1 MGLQLASLVGMIRRT
16 ILHPLLFIV
25 LSLLPL
31 IGKTAPYQVQEIS
44 HLEINSA
51 ISPATYDYL
60 KYQFENIPDGALIL
74 IKMNTPGGL
83 ITTTKDIITLIG
95 AQDKPVAIWITP
107 EGASAASAGAIIA
120 ASAHFILMS
129 SGTNLGAATP
139 VGLGGDIAENDGRSK
154 ALNDL
159 KAMVRSLSFSRNRPA
174 KPFEDMIET
183 AKSFTDQE
191 ALNLKII
198 DGVMTNGKTLRE
210 ILDQKS
216 FSLQGKPMELKFL
229 PEALSKTYDPTWG
242 QKILNVIA
250 NPSTAYLLFLLGI
263 ALFYFELQAPGGYI
277 AGGVGAFLL
286 VLAAISFQVLPLDWG
301 ALSLIIIGVILLILE
316 IYITSYGL
324 LAIAGI
330 VSFVSGSLFLF
341 HGKSGFISVNY
352 PVLISTL
359 LGVGTA
365 AGLIVWYL
373 VREGKK
379 HPQLG
384 NFFVPIG
391 SQGVVMTKM
400 ESDSAS
406 YQIKVRGEI
415 WRGHS
420 PAQLSVGDSVVV
432 TAIDSEKLIA
442 EIKKVDKE

>member
-1 MGLQLASLVGMIRRT
+1 MFRRT
-16 ILHPLLFIV
+16 ILHPFLFIV
-25 LSLLPL
+25 LSLFPL
-31 IGKTAPYQVQEIS
+31 IGMTAPYKVQEIS

-60 KYQFENIPDGALIL
+60 KYQFGKVPEGALIL

-95 AQDKPVAIWITP
+95 SQDKPIVVWITP
-107 EGASAASAGAIIA
+107 EGASASSAGAIIA

-129 SGTNLGAATP
+129 AGTNLGAATP
-139 VGLGGDIAENDGRSK
+139 VGLGEDIPQKDGRNK
-154 ALNDL
+154 AMNDL
-159 KAMVRSLSFSRNRPA
+159 KAMVRSLSQSRGRPA

-198 DGVMTNGKTLRE
+198 DGVLTNGKTIRDL
-210 ILDQKS
+210 LDQKS
-216 FSLQGKPMELKFL
+216 FTLLGKQFEMQFI
-229 PEALSKTYDPTWG
+229 PEAISKEYNPTMG

-263 ALFYFELQAPGGYI
+263 ALLYFEFQAPGGFI
-277 AGGVGAFLL
+277 AGGLGACLL
-286 VLAAISFQVLPLDWG
+286 VLAAISFQVLPVDWG
-301 ALSLIIIGVILLILE
+301 ALTLIIIGIILLILE

-324 LAIAGI
+324 LAIAG
-330 VSFVSGSLFLF
+330 VGSFLAGSLFLF
-341 HGKSGFISVNY
+341 HGESGFISIDY
-352 PVLISTL
+352 PVLVSTL

-365 AGLIVWYL
+365 IGIIVWYL
-373 VREGKK
+373 LKERKNQPK
-379 HPQLG
+379 QD
-384 NFFVPIG
+384 NFFLPLG
-391 SQGVVMTKM
+391 SKGTVLTYNDAG
-400 ESDSAS
+400 DSL

-420 PAQLSVGDSVVV
+420 PSPLSIGDEIMV
-432 TAIDSEKLIA
+432 TNINSEKLIA

>member
-1 MGLQLASLVGMIRRT
+1 MSMLRRT
-16 ILHPLLFIV
+16 ILHPFLFIV
-25 LSLLPL
+25 LSLFPL
-31 IGKTAPYQVQEIS
+31 IGMTAPYRVQEIS

-60 KYQFENIPDGALIL
+60 KYQFEKVPEGALIL

-95 AQDKPVAIWITP
+95 TQDKPVVIWITP
-107 EGASAASAGAIIA
+107 EGASASSAGAIIA

-139 VGLGGDIAENDGRSK
+139 VGLGEDIGQKDNRNK
-154 ALNDL
+154 AMNDL
-159 KAMVRSLSFSRNRPA
+159 KAMVRALSQSRNRPA

-198 DGVMTNGKTLRE
+198 DGVLSNGKTIRE

-216 FSLQGKPMELKFL
+216 FSLQGKAMELQFI
-229 PEALSKTYDPTWG
+229 PEAISKVYDATLG

-250 NPSTAYLLFLLGI
+250 NPSTAYLLFLLGV
-263 ALFYFELQAPGGYI
+263 ALLYFELQAPGGFI
-277 AGGVGAFLL
+277 AGGIGACLL
-286 VLAAISFQVLPLDWG
+286 VLAAISFQVLPVDWG
-301 ALSLIIIGVILLILE
+301 ALTLILIGIILLILE
-316 IYITSYGL
+316 VYITSYGL

-330 VSFVSGSLFLF
+330 ASFVAGSLFLF
-341 HGKSGFISVNY
+341 HGESGFIAIDY

-359 LGVGTA
+359 LGVGFALGT
-365 AGLIVWYL
+365 IIWYL
-373 VREGKK
+373 IKDRKK
-379 HPQLG
+379 QNKHE
-384 NFFVPIG
+384 NFFLPIG
-391 SQGVVMTKM
+391 SKGIVLTLL
-400 ESDSAS
+400 EGEGSF

-415 WRGHS
+415 WRGQS
-420 PAQLSVGDSVVV
+420 LTKLSLGDRIEV
-432 TAIDSEKLIA
+432 TSIDSDKLIA